1 MHGTLSIK
9 SSNAVSVS
17 PELRQLVIDACSQ
30 HGVGVQVPSDVVQK
44 ACSDLS
50 SRTTVEILEIRRLER
65 SVRPDTLALSFA

>member
-1 MHGTLSIK
+1 MHGTLSTQ

-17 PELRQLVIDACSQ
+17 PELRQLVIDAYTQ

-44 ACSDLS
+44 ACSNLS

-65 SVRPDTLALSFA
+65 SVHPDTLALSFA